1 MLFAIDHGNSAIKT
15 PSFVFTSGLTDY
27 PVKPPVETDVLEFG
41 GTFWTL
47 SGERIPYMRD
57 KTKDERFF
65 ILSLFA
71 IAKELRQREA
81 LQPMVEAE
89 LAIGLP
95 PEHYELRNRFA
106 EYFKRGTVQFKFND
120 TAISL
125 MIRQVLVYPQAYAA
139 VVPQAQIIQQNPR
152 TFVVDIGG
160 FTTDVLLLR
169 GVQPDMQFCR
179 SLEMGAI
186 PMANGIIGRVSA
198 LHDIKIDD
206 DHIADVIQGRPT
218 ILPKDVQEAIRA
230 TVKSYAAGILD
241 KLRELQVDL
250 RATPAIFTGGGAA
263 LFRSFLESSPQ
274 VAKAEFVADP
284 RPTLWGTVC
293 WPPPSCARCR
303 PRRSVKALR
312 RDDRFRFS
320 LQWRADTEEKA
331 RVGALIEQL
340 GNKKSDFIV
349 MAVMDYLQRHPD
361 MEIPG
366 AKIKITYQP
375 LHTKEQLLAMVRE
388 MVKTSVGE
396 FLSGNAA
403 ASTQSSQPPEMSL
416 GPSEQD
422 IDAMVA
428 SLKLFDQS

>member
-1 MLFAIDHGNSAIKT
+1 MLFAIDNGNSAIKT

-218 ILPKDVQEAIRA
+218 ILPDDVQETIRA

-263 LFRSFLESSPQ
+263 LFRTFIETSSQ

-284 RPTLWGTVC
+284 
-293 WPPPSCARCR
+293 
-303 PRRSVKALR
+303 KAN
-312 RDDRFRFS
+312 
-320 LQWRADTEEKA
+320 A
-331 RVGALIEQL
+331 VGFGMLAT
-340 GNKKSDFIV
+340 
-349 MAVMDYLQRHPD
+349 A
-361 MEIPG
+361 
-366 AKIKITYQP
+366 
-375 LHTKEQLLAMVRE
+375 QLLQMQAQ
-388 MVKTSVGE
+388 KVGE
-396 FLSGNAA
+396 GFAQG
-403 ASTQSSQPPEMSL
+403 
-416 GPSEQD
+416 
-422 IDAMVA
+422 
-428 SLKLFDQS
+428 